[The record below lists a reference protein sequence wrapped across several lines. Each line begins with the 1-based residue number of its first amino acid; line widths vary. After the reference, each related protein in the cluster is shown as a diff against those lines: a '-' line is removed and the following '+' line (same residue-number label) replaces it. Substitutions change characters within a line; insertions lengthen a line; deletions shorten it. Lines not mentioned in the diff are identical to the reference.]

1 MLEIF
6 KNEYY
11 VIVIVIDNENDYC
24 SVSLKKD
31 KISHLITMYA
41 DRFKYFKSDINNS
54 ET

>member
-11 VIVIVIDNENDYC
+11 VIGINNENDYC

-31 KISHLITMYA
+31 RISHLITMYA
-41 DRFKYFKSDINNS
+41 D
-54 ET
+54 

>member
-11 VIVIVIDNENDYC
+11 VIVIDNENDYC

-31 KISHLITMYA
+31 RISNLITMYTE
-41 DRFKYFKSDINNS
+41 RF
-54 ET
+54 

>member
-11 VIVIVIDNENDYC
+11 VIDNKNDYR

-31 KISHLITMYA
+31 RISNLITMYTE
-41 DRFKYFKSDINNS
+41 RF
-54 ET
+54 